1 MRFESRS
8 RSFDLSP
15 ESIDE
20 ASEWLAECQL
30 ELGVEKADRVRARL
44 LFEEALINFAEHF
57 GEECKAEAFVE
68 KRWKQCRLRL
78 IVEGERYNPTRREG
92 ADPDSLS
99 QSLFSIIEMHAQY
112 SYAMGANIVR
122 IPLPIPTMNPVLKI
136 LIAIAVGA
144 LVGAL
149 GDVLIPV
156 TAKTMVTD
164 TVLDPIAQ
172 MWIRL
177 LQAISGPVIFFTA
190 LTAAFGT
197 KRISDYGGSRLMTL
211 VRYFIISAIVVVFT
225 MVCCNQLF
233 HFDIAATAA
242 NRESVSTILA
252 RILDIVPDNLLEPF
266 FTADT
271 PQLLL
276 IAIVA
281 GYALGSIGNQTREL
295 QKVIQQINTLGLV
308 ITERTCAFVPYFAGL
323 LLCLNIWAHD
333 VGLFRMILIP
343 LVVAVAVS
351 CVVFV
356 AAVLRVS
363 ITMHVSPILLLRKL
377 KGPFFNALKTGT
389 LDYKSIDKLAEPSE
403 NLLGING
410 TFARAILPQ
419 RLVLYM
425 PTSAVGI
432 SVFVL
437 LVAQEQQLNID
448 LIWLLTAAGLAV
460 VLAVAT
466 PPLNGANLLAFVVAF
481 TNLGISSDAFLDVMV
496 FDIVFGVACI
506 AFDQAML
513 QLETVLQADRLGFL
527 DEKVLRAPID
537 QC

>member
-30 ELGVEKADRVRARL
+30 ELGVEKTDRVRARL

-57 GEECKAEAFVE
+57 GEECKAETFVE

-92 ADPDSLS
+92 VDPDSLS

-149 GDVLIPV
+149 GDVLLPV
-156 TAKTMVTD
+156 AAKTMVTD

-225 MVCCNQLF
+225 MVSCNLLF
-233 HFDIAATAA
+233 HIDISATYA

-266 FTADT
+266 ATADT

-281 GYALGSIGNQTREL
+281 GYALGFIGNQTREL

-333 VGLFRMILIP
+333 VGLFKMILIP
-343 LVVAVAVS
+343 LVAAVAVS

-363 ITMHVSPILLLRKL
+363 IAMHVSPILLLRKL
-377 KGPFFNALKTGT
+377 RGPFFDALKTGT

-403 NLLGING
+403 KLLGING

-419 RLVLYM
+419 GLVLYM

>member
-1 MRFESRS
+1 MRFKSRS
-8 RSFDLSP
+8 ISFDLSP
-15 ESIDE
+15 SSIDE
-20 ASEWLAECQL
+20 ASEWLSECQM
-30 ELGVEKADRVRARL
+30 ELGVEKTDRLRARL

-57 GEECKAEAFVE
+57 GAERKAEAFVE
-68 KRWKQCRLRL
+68 KRWKRCRVRL
-78 IVEGERYNPTRREG
+78 IVEGERYNPTKREG
-92 ADPDSLS
+92 VDPDSLS

-112 SYAMGANIVR
+112 SYSMGANIVR
-122 IPLPIPTMNPVLKI
+122 IPLPLPTMNPVLKI
-136 LIAIAVGA
+136 LIAVAVGA
-144 LVGAL
+144 LL
-149 GDVLIPV
+149 GVLGNDFLPLA
-156 TAKTMVTD
+156 TKTMITD
-164 TVLDPIAQ
+164 TVLDPIAE

-211 VRYFIISAIVVVFT
+211 VRYFLISAIIVVFT
-225 MVCCNQLF
+225 MICCYQLF
-233 HFDIAATAA
+233 HFDVAATHA

-266 FTADT
+266 TTADT

-281 GYALGSIGNQTREL
+281 GYALGSIGNQTLEL
-295 QKVIQQINTLGLV
+295 QKVVQQINVLGLV
-308 ITERTCAFVPYFAGL
+308 ITEKTCTFVPYFAGL

-333 VGLFRMILIP
+333 VGLFKMILMP
-343 LVVAVAVS
+343 LVVATAIS
-351 CVVFV
+351 CIVF
-356 AAVLRVS
+356 AAAILRVS
-363 ITMHVSPILLLRKL
+363 ITMRVSPILLLLKL
-377 KGPFFNALKTGT
+377 KGLFVDALKTGT
-389 LDYKSIDKLAEPSE
+389 LDYKSIDKLAGPSE
-403 NLLGING
+403 KFLGING

-419 RLVLYM
+419 GLVLYM

-448 LIWLLTAAGLAV
+448 QIWLLTAAGLAV

-527 DEKVLRAPID
+527 DENVLHAPID